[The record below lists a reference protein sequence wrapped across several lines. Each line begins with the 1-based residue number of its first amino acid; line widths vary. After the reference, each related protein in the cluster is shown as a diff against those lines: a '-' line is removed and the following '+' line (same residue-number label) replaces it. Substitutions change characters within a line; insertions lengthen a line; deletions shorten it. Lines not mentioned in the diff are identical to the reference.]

1 MHLVP
6 HAYVRS
12 KATTRRREDE
22 KASVSNARCI
32 YTHASGNTHKRL
44 RRILTQDTLHTSD
57 NLTQHT
63 LHTSDNWA
71 EETLAHKEKA
81 DALQHQL
88 SHALASLK
96 ILKHESLPPLTHLKP
111 TFALSLSRSL
121 SFTHTHS
128 LSGSRS
134 EALRETKGRQ
144 LYAQRDKE
152 TTALRP
158 TPDEALPHQTQ
169 RHT

>member
-1 MHLVP
+1 MHLGP

-44 RRILTQDTLHTSD
+44 RRI
-57 NLTQHT
+57 LTQHT

-121 SFTHTHS
+121 SFTHTHT